1 MAARD
6 AEVKAL
12 TEKLKAFAAETRKLM
27 DQVRK
32 LFFFFRC
39 HLLLKCIILP
49 RQARD
54 KRRGNSDR
62 SCVFLQLAAE
72 TAKSAELA
80 AHYSTLQGDMDA
92 AEGKLDEMAQLNRSL
107 VRIYT
112 IYSILYSIYSVGS
125 ISNRVYNSDRL
136 AGWLADWQQG
146 LCFAPQYDYI

>member
-1 MAARD
+1 MVAARD

-32 LFFFFRC
+32 LFFFRC
-39 HLLLKCIILP
+39 HLLLKFIILP

-112 IYSILYSIYSVGS
+112 IYSILYSTCILGEPSETVGLVRT
-125 ISNRVYNSDRL
+125 I
-136 AGWLADWQQG
+136 W
-146 LCFAPQYDYI
+146 PIII